1 MNMRKMLAVAVILGL
16 GVVAGFFILKKE
28 PPASADPHGHGA
40 NEAHAES
47 AQVEKGAGG
56 KVQDGHKEHAADQA
70 APHDEPGH
78 KEENGHGDEPEAAK
92 GPKGGRVFADG
103 SFAVEVT
110 LFEQGVPPEFRVYAF
125 ENSKPIDP
133 GAVKLQI
140 ELSRLGAEPQ
150 VINFTKQQDYLRGD
164 KEIVEPH
171 SFVVRVSAQHQGK
184 SHEWEYEQ
192 VEARVAVSDAAA
204 KTAGIEIKTAGP
216 GRIQSALELPGEIQ
230 FNRDRL
236 AHVVPRLAGVVVQSK
251 KNLGDNVSKGEVLAV
266 LESQTLADLRSEYF
280 AAQKRVAMAETTF
293 KREKQLWEEKISAEQ
308 DYLEARQALGE
319 AQIALRNA
327 QQKLLALGVP
337 RASIARGGAD
347 GLTRYEVRAPQDG
360 TVIEKHLSVG
370 EAVKEDA
377 DVFVIADLSTVWAE
391 ITVYPKDLNLVKLG
405 QKVSVKASGLDA
417 KASGEIAYVGALVGE
432 QTRSA
437 KARVALQ
444 NPDRSWRP
452 GLFVTVSL
460 IQSDAQVPVAVPVDA
475 IQTVRDWKVVFGR
488 FGDVFEARPV
498 ELGRSDGKWVEV
510 KSGLAAGTQYA
521 ASNSFIIKADIG
533 KAGASHDH

>member
-1 MNMRKMLAVAVILGL
+1 VNMRKMLAVAVILGL
-16 GVVAGFFILKKE
+16 GLVAGFFILKKE
-28 PPASADPHGHGA
+28 PPVNADPHGHGA

-47 AQVEKGAGG
+47 GRVEKGADQ
-56 KVQDGHKEHAADQA
+56 KAQDDHKDHPADKDDS
-70 APHDEPGH
+70 HDQPGH
-78 KEENGHGDEPEAAK
+78 KDENGHGEESEAVK
-92 GPKGGRVFADG
+92 GPNGGRLMPDG
-103 SFAVEVT
+103 NFAVEVAI
-110 LFEQGVPPEFRVYAF
+110 FEQGMPPEFRVYAF
-125 ENSKPIDP
+125 ENNKPIDP
-133 GAVKLQI
+133 AAVKLQV

-164 KEIVEPH
+164 KEIEEPH
-171 SFVVRVSAQHQGK
+171 SFVVRVNAQYQGK

-192 VEARVAVSDAAA
+192 VEARVTVSDAAA

-216 GRIQSALELPGEIQ
+216 GKIRSALELPGEIQ
-230 FNRDRL
+230 FNQDRL
-236 AHVVPRLAGVVVQSK
+236 AHVVPRLAGVVAQSL
-251 KNLGDNVSKGEVLAV
+251 KNLGDNVRKGEVLAV

-280 AAQKRVAMAETTF
+280 AAQKRVAMTETTF

-308 DYLEARQALGE
+308 DYLASRQALGE

-327 QQKLLALGVP
+327 QQKLLALGIP

-405 QKVSVKASGLDA
+405 QKVTVKASGLDA
-417 KASGEIAYVGALVGE
+417 EASGEIAYVGALVGE

-437 KARVALQ
+437 KARGTLQ

-510 KSGLAAGTQYA
+510 KSGLTAGTQYA